1 MPGLRRPLMSEIAL
15 PRTLVNRLLAHAQQ
29 SPEAEVCG
37 LIGAHA
43 GAPVH
48 VYPVANA
55 AADPA
60 RLFAMEPTA
69 QIRAMAQ
76 MRERGETLFAI
87 YHSHPHA
94 AAAPSARDLAD
105 AAYPEALYL
114 IISLDTRGVLDMRG
128 FRLHG
133 QDVEPVALLL
143 S

>member
-1 MPGLRRPLMSEIAL
+1 MSEVVL
-15 PRTLVNRLLAHAQQ
+15 PRSLVNRLLAHAQQ

-37 LIGAHA
+37 LVGARD
-43 GAPVH
+43 GEPVQ
-48 VYPVANA
+48 VYPVPNA
-55 AADPA
+55 ARDPA
-60 RLFAMEPTA
+60 RLFVMEPSA
-69 QIRAMAQ
+69 QIRAMAA

-94 AAAPSARDLAD
+94 PATPSARDLAE

-128 FRLHG
+128 YRLRNG
-133 QDVEPVALLL
+133 DVEPVPLVL